1 MLDVENLTHVLDSRM
16 LPSLCYKLIL
26 FYPFCEIPLDIIH
39 TWHCPQSLVPRYRR
53 TEGTV
58 PESYYL
64 RRMIHSVPV
73 CDWQNGLQ
81 QGGSKASPEQIVNI
95 L

>member
-1 MLDVENLTHVLDSRM
+1 MLDVENLTDVLDSRM
-16 LPSLCYKLIL
+16 LPSLY
-26 FYPFCEIPLDIIH
+26 FYPFCETPLDVIH
-39 TWHCPQSLVPRYRR
+39 SWHCPQSLVPRYRR

-64 RRMIHSVPV
+64 QRMIHSVPV